1 MSVLLWLLIPL
12 AGLLIAAAW
21 VAWRSRPKRT
31 PDAVEGMAEMY
42 RIRQAMN
49 QPMPDRLRQRPDVK
63 VDALT
68 EALTQP
74 ASTQSASTSSA
85 PEVRTETQPVQKPS
99 DASFRKSA

>member
-74 ASTQSASTSSA
+74 EPTQSV
-85 PEVRTETQPVQKPS
+85 PQVRTETQTAQKPS

>member
-21 VAWRSRPKRT
+21 VAWRTRPKRT

-49 QPMPDRLRQRPDVK
+49 QPMPDRLTQRPEVK
-63 VDALT
+63 VDTHT
-68 EALTQP
+68 ETATQP
-74 ASTQSASTSSA
+74 AQPASG
-85 PEVRTETQPVQKPS
+85 PEVRTETAPAPKPS

>member
-12 AGLLIAAAW
+12 AGLLVAAAW
-21 VAWRSRPKRT
+21 VAWRTRPKRT

-49 QPMPDRLRQRPDVK
+49 QPMPDRLRQRPEVK
-63 VDALT
+63 VDAAT
-68 EALTQP
+68 EALAEPGVSQP
-74 ASTQSASTSSA
+74 RV
-85 PEVRTETQPVQKPS
+85 EVRTETQPVEKPS

>member
-12 AGLLIAAAW
+12 AGLLVAAAW
-21 VAWRSRPKRT
+21 VAWRTRPKRT

-49 QPMPDRLRQRPDVK
+49 QPMPDRLRQRPEVK
-63 VDALT
+63 VDAVT
-68 EALTQP
+68 EALADPRVSQP
-74 ASTQSASTSSA
+74 GV
-85 PEVRTETQPVQKPS
+85 EVRTETQPVEKPS

>member
-49 QPMPDRLRQRPDVK
+49 QPMPDRLRQRPEVK

-68 EALTQP
+68 EALTQSQ
-74 ASTQSASTSSA
+74 STQAA
-85 PEVRTETQPVQKPS
+85 PEVRTETQPAQKPS